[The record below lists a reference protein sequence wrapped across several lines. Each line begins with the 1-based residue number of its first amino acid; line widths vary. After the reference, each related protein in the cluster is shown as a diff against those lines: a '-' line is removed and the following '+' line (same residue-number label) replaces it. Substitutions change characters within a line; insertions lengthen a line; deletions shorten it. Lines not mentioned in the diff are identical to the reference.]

1 MVIKETILN
10 NQIPPNQGR
19 GQLAILLCAVL
30 WSTSGLFIKL
40 LSWHPIIIAGG
51 RSLIAAVFLLA
62 IRQIFPRRWGGGK
75 DKPLLVFAAGASYAA
90 TMLTFVIANKLT
102 ASANAILLQYS
113 APVWACLLAWLMIK
127 EKPRIQQWAALVLV
141 VCGMIIFFKDGLTGG
156 AFFGDAL
163 AVISGILFGAH
174 SVFMRMQKEGNPADS
189 LLLSHIITAAFAV
202 PFFFLYPPDFT
213 PASIGAI
220 SFMGIFEI
228 GCTSLLFSYG
238 IRRVPVVQAMLTA
251 AIEPVLNPLWVLL
264 ATGEIPSL
272 SALTGGAI
280 IVGAVVL
287 SSIIGQSKGKAAFEE
302 GD

>member
-1 MVIKETILN
+1 M
-10 NQIPPNQGR
+10 
-19 GQLAILLCAVL
+19 L

-40 LSWHPIIIAGG
+40 LSWHPIVIAGG
-51 RSLIAAVFLLA
+51 RSLIAAIFMLA
-62 IRQIFPRRWGGGK
+62 IRQLFPRRSGGK
-75 DKPLLVFAAGASYAA
+75 DKTLLVFAAGACYAA

-102 ASANAILLQYS
+102 ASANVILLQYS
-113 APVWACLLAWLMIK
+113 APVWACLLAWLLIK
-127 EKPRIQQWAALVLV
+127 EKPRIQQWIALVLV
-141 VCGMIIFFKDGLTGG
+141 ISGMIIFFKDGLAGG

-189 LLLSHIITAAFAV
+189 LLLSHIITAAFAI
-202 PFFFLYPPDFT
+202 PFFFLYPPDLT

-251 AIEPVLNPLWVLL
+251 TIEPVLNPVWVLL
-264 ATGEIPSL
+264 VTGEIPSL
-272 SALTGGAI
+272 SALMGGAI
-280 IVGAVVL
+280 IVGAVVI
-287 SSIIGQSKGKAAFEE
+287 SSIIGQRLERGKATPDKGESA
-302 GD
+302 